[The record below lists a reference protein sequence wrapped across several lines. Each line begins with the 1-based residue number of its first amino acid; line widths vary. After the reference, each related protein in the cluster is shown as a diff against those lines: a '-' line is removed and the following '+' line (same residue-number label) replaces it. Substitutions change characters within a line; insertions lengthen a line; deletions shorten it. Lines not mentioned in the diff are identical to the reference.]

1 MYLSTRESSIL
12 TILLNS
18 RNKHTAQDIS
28 EQLNINERTVYR
40 ELKNIKATLKT
51 FDLELVTI
59 PSEGFEIQGK
69 PENLSALKQAF
80 QKQNIH
86 QILTVTE
93 RVDLVTLILLLEEDF
108 IKMQAI
114 AAQLLVSLSTIKKDI
129 AFLTDNLPEKGIRVI
144 PKKGEG
150 IKLETDVINRHIL
163 TLDILTKHVT
173 SSEFIAWFLLKKSK
187 DSFYKKICFQKINEP
202 LHFAYEQLGE
212 LKADID
218 DNDLQELV
226 ILLSLWLNICH
237 LTTLPNNSIDTIAIE
252 LNQTGNKL
260 YHRMIEKQKTIL
272 TEKSH
277 PESFLDYLK
286 WIIHLYFQRNHTD
299 EFDLP
304 RFDNDIAISVKAMV
318 NNVEAQLGVKL
329 HGNERQVRDLSAHL
343 RKAVTRINSGLFVRN
358 PMKDEIK
365 KNYLFIFEIVSRA
378 AEEVFGKDFFPED
391 ELCFLVL
398 YFVMMIDK
406 LSNKAFRV
414 LIVCSSG
421 MGSSK
426 MLTSRLE
433 YEVPEVYVK
442 DIISLTDLHNKDVH
456 DYELVLSTIPLP
468 LAPEDYLKVSPLLNE
483 QELALVQ
490 TKINNH
496 KYSDLKTIQRQKQM
510 TVEDFEQHL
519 VQKLFYT
526 QKILELM
533 NHCQFSEKRIFITK
547 IKKKRDALKQLAIAL
562 DVDEAKLTNSIQTTV
577 QQEQTVNFI
586 VRRNKAL
593 SADRIQLISE
603 ASKQLGNYYLVVIE
617 TTEDFSEI
625 SQKFYRQVKEIFF
638 DHVYELSK
646 IESANDLKTY
656 LVKMNEIV

>member
-28 EQLNINERTVYR
+28 DQLNINERTVYR

-59 PSEGFEIQGK
+59 PSEGFEIQSK
-69 PENLSALKQAF
+69 SESLSALKQAF

-114 AAQLLVSLSTIKKDI
+114 AAELLVSLSTIKKDI

-144 PKKGEG
+144 SKKGEG

-163 TLDILTKHVT
+163 TLDILTKHVA

-212 LKADID
+212 LKVDID

-237 LTTLPNNSIDTIAIE
+237 LTALPNNSIDTIAIE

-260 YHRMIEKQKTIL
+260 YQRMIEKQKTIL
-272 TEKSH
+272 AKKSH

-304 RFDNDIAISVKAMV
+304 RFDNDIAVSVKAMV

-329 HGNERQVRDLSAHL
+329 HGNERQIRDLSAHL

-510 TVEDFEQHL
+510 NVEDFEQHL

-533 NHCQFSEKRIFITK
+533 NHCQFSEKRIFTTK
-547 IKKKRDALKQLAIAL
+547 IKKKRDALKQIAMAL

-593 SADRIQLISE
+593 SVDRIQLISE
-603 ASKQLGNYYLVVIE
+603 ASKQLGNYYLVVID

>member
-51 FDLELVTI
+51 FDLELLTI

-237 LTTLPNNSIDTIAIE
+237 LTALPNNSIDTIAIE

>member
-1 MYLSTRESSIL
+1 
-12 TILLNS
+12 
-18 RNKHTAQDIS
+18 
-28 EQLNINERTVYR
+28 
-40 ELKNIKATLKT
+40 
-51 FDLELVTI
+51 
-59 PSEGFEIQGK
+59 
-69 PENLSALKQAF
+69 
-80 QKQNIH
+80 
-86 QILTVTE
+86 
-93 RVDLVTLILLLEEDF
+93 
-108 IKMQAI
+108 
-114 AAQLLVSLSTIKKDI
+114 
-129 AFLTDNLPEKGIRVI
+129 
-144 PKKGEG
+144 
-150 IKLETDVINRHIL
+150 
-163 TLDILTKHVT
+163 
-173 SSEFIAWFLLKKSK
+173 
-187 DSFYKKICFQKINEP
+187 
-202 LHFAYEQLGE
+202 
-212 LKADID
+212 
-218 DNDLQELV
+218 
-226 ILLSLWLNICH
+226 
-237 LTTLPNNSIDTIAIE
+237 
-252 LNQTGNKL
+252 
-260 YHRMIEKQKTIL
+260 
-272 TEKSH
+272 
-277 PESFLDYLK
+277 
-286 WIIHLYFQRNHTD
+286 
-299 EFDLP
+299 
-304 RFDNDIAISVKAMV
+304 
-318 NNVEAQLGVKL
+318 
-329 HGNERQVRDLSAHL
+329 
-343 RKAVTRINSGLFVRN
+343 
-358 PMKDEIK
+358 
-365 KNYLFIFEIVSRA
+365 
-378 AEEVFGKDFFPED
+378 
-391 ELCFLVL
+391 
-398 YFVMMIDK
+398 MMIDK

-646 IESANDLKTY
+646 SESANDLKTY

>member
-237 LTTLPNNSIDTIAIE
+237 LTALPNNSIDTIAIE

-603 ASKQLGNYYLVVIE
+603 ASSSWAI
-617 TTEDFSEI
+617 I
-625 SQKFYRQVKEIFF
+625 I
-638 DHVYELSK
+638 
-646 IESANDLKTY
+646 
-656 LVKMNEIV
+656 

>member
-129 AFLTDNLPEKGIRVI
+129 AFLIDNLPEKGIRVI

-163 TLDILTKHVT
+163 TLDILTKHMT

-237 LTTLPNNSIDTIAIE
+237 LTALPNNSIDTIAIE

-526 QKILELM
+526 KKILELM

>member
-114 AAQLLVSLSTIKKDI
+114 AAELLVSLSTIKKDI

-237 LTTLPNNSIDTIAIE
+237 LTALPNNSIDTIAIE

-304 RFDNDIAISVKAMV
+304 RFDNDISISVKAMV